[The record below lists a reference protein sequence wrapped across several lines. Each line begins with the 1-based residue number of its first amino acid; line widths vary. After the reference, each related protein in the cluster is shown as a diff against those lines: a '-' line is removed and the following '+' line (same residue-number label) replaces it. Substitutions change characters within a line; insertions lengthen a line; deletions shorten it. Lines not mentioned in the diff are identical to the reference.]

1 MNASMTHRLA
11 PQRGEVI
18 NRAKSFTFAWNGAP
32 FPAYPGDT
40 IVSALAACG
49 VQVFSRSYKY
59 HRPRGILTANYLD
72 PSCMMQVGDEPN
84 VRAAHR
90 LVEPGMNVTA
100 QNCWPSL
107 SFDVKSIV
115 GLMARFLG
123 PGFYY
128 KTFMWPRRWWPLYEH
143 FLRRFIAGGTT
154 SPNSEHGYYDKRYTH
169 PDVVIAGGGPAGMAA
184 AMAAARAGAQVML
197 VEEEHHLGGHLRY
210 GDEKALGMLAQ
221 LQGELQAQTG
231 IEVLTDAVVAGR
243 YDGNWIAV
251 VERGLPKVTER
262 LIKARA
268 KVLVVAPGLIERP
281 YVFEGND
288 LPGVMLSG
296 AVRRLINLY
305 AVRPGTRAVVYTAN
319 DDGALA
325 ALDLRCVGI
334 DVAAV
339 ADARHGE
346 GIVRALGRNRVR
358 GVELTN
364 GSRIECDLL
373 VIAAGWT
380 APTSLLNMAGD
391 QPKYEPVA
399 ARFFPGGNLPDD
411 VFAAGGLAG
420 DGSIEELIAH
430 ARAVGAAAAARAG
443 HGTAPAAVSKL
454 DVDGHPAL
462 FRSRTHGMVD
472 WCEDVSSKDICS
484 AVAEGYDSIE
494 LVKRYTT
501 ATMGPTQG
509 KLETM
514 NTMAIVAEALGKTL
528 EEIGTTTWRP
538 PYAPITLGAL
548 AGRPSEPMHVSPMQS
563 WHEAHNAQ
571 PLVAGK
577 WIRPE
582 HYGDPQ
588 AEVANTRTNVGII
601 DVTPLGKYLL
611 HGSDIPNLLSLLY
624 VNSWSELPVGSAQYG
639 LMCSDDGVVLDD
651 GVTARLSADEYF
663 MTTTSSGATG
673 VGEWIESWLQG
684 SSMEGRIHVTPATDA
699 FASINVAG
707 PRSRELLSR
716 ITENVDLDSA
726 AFAYM
731 GARRGRVA
739 GVDGCLL
746 LRLGFTGELSYEL
759 HVPAGYGLY
768 VWETLLER
776 GRDLGI
782 APFGIEAQRIMRLEK
797 GHVIVGQDTDGLT
810 QAFSL
815 GLGKLIKLSKP
826 DFVGKPELRWQS
838 ERNDYSRLV
847 GLWPT
852 DPALVPPEASLIVNG
867 GRILGRITSSRMSP
881 TLRRSICMALVSED
895 LSRAG
900 TSITVRLP
908 DGRRVSAVVTE
919 RRVHFDPR
927 GARLRG

>member
-18 NRAKSFTFAWNGAP
+18 DRARTLSFTWNGAT
-32 FPAYPGDT
+32 FPAYAGDT
-40 IVSALAACG
+40 IASALAACG
-49 VQVFSRSYKY
+49 VTVFSRSYKY
-59 HRPRGILTANYLD
+59 HRPRGILTADYLD

-84 VRAAHR
+84 VRGAHR
-90 LVEPGMNVTA
+90 LVEPAMRVMA
-100 QNCWPSL
+100 QNGWPSL
-107 SFDVKSIV
+107 SFDVKSIA

-128 KTFMWPRRWWPLYEH
+128 KTFMWPRRWWPVYEH
-143 FLRRFIAGGTT
+143 ILRRFIAGGIT
-154 SPNSEHGYYDKRYTH
+154 PPDSEHGYYDKRYAH

-184 AMAAARAGAQVML
+184 AAAAAQAGAQVML
-197 VEEEHHLGGHLRY
+197 VEEEYHLGGHLRY
-210 GDEKALGMLAQ
+210 GDENALGVLAQ
-221 LQGELQAQTG
+221 LHEELQRQPG
-231 IEVLTDAVVAGR
+231 IEVLIDAVVTGR
-243 YDGNWIAV
+243 YDGNWIAI
-251 VERGLPKVTER
+251 VERGRPKVVER

-268 KVLVVAPGLIERP
+268 KALVVAPGLIERP
-281 YVFEGND
+281 FVFEGND

-305 AVRPGTRAVVYTAN
+305 AVRPATRAVVFTAN
-319 DDGALA
+319 DEGDMA
-325 ALDLRCVGI
+325 ALDLRRLGI

-339 ADARHGE
+339 ADARRGE
-346 GIVRALGRNRVR
+346 GILRAIGRNRVR

-364 GSRIECDLL
+364 GSRIDCDLL

-391 QPKYEPVA
+391 QPKYEPAA
-399 ARFFPGGNLPDD
+399 ARFLPGGNLPDD

-420 DGSIEELIAH
+420 DGSLEELIAH
-430 ARAVGAAAAARAG
+430 ARAVGVAAAARAA
-443 HGTAPAAVSKL
+443 HGKVPSTIPKL
-454 DVDGHPAL
+454 GVRSHPAL
-462 FRSRTHGMVD
+462 FRSRTHGILD
-472 WCEDVSSKDICS
+472 WCEDVTSRDIHS

-509 KLETM
+509 KLETI
-514 NTMAIVAEALGKTL
+514 NTMAIVAEASGRKL

-548 AGRPSEPMHVSPMQS
+548 AGRPSEPKHVSPMQP

-571 PLVAGK
+571 PLIAGK

-588 AEVANTRTNVGII
+588 AEVTNTRTNVGII

-611 HGSDIPNLLSLLY
+611 HGSDTPNFLNLLY
-624 VNSWSELPVGSAQYG
+624 VNGWAKLPVGSAQYG
-639 LMCSDDGVVLDD
+639 VMCSDDGVVLDD

-663 MTTTSSGATG
+663 MTTTSSGAAG
-673 VGEWIESWLQG
+673 IGEWIESWLQG
-684 SSMEGRIHVTPATDA
+684 SSTEGRLHVTSATDA

-707 PRSRELLSR
+707 PHSRELLSR
-716 ITENVDLDSA
+716 VTENVDLDPA
-726 AFAYM
+726 AFLYM
-731 GARRGRVA
+731 GVRKGRVA

-815 GLGKLIKLSKP
+815 GLGKFIKLAKP
-826 DFVGKPELRWQS
+826 DFAGKPELKWQS
-838 ERNDYSRLV
+838 ERRDYSRLV
-847 GLWPT
+847 GLWPA
-852 DPALVPPEASLIVNG
+852 DPALVPPEASLIVEG
-867 GRILGRITSSRMSP
+867 DRIMGRITSSRMSP
-881 TLRRSICMALVSED
+881 TLQRSICMALVSEE

-908 DGRRVSAVVTE
+908 DGRQASAVVNAL
-919 RRVHFDPR
+919 RVHFDPK
-927 GARLRG
+927 GTRLRG

>member
-11 PQRGEVI
+11 PQRGELI
-18 NRAKSFTFAWNGAP
+18 NRAQSFTFAWNGRQ
-32 FPAYPGDT
+32 FPAYVGDT

-90 LVEPGMNVTA
+90 LAEPGMKVTA
-100 QNCWPSL
+100 QTGWPSL
-107 SFDVKSIV
+107 SLDIKASV
-115 GLMARFLG
+115 GLIAPFLG

-128 KTFMWPRRWWPLYEH
+128 KTFMWPRRWWPLYERL
-143 FLRRFIAGGTT
+143 LRRFITGGTT
-154 SPNSEHGYYDKRYTH
+154 SPNSEHGYYDKRYAH

-184 AMAAARAGAQVML
+184 AVAAASAGAEVML

-210 GDEKALGMLAQ
+210 GDEGARDVLGQ
-221 LQGELQAQTG
+221 LHAELQAQTG
-231 IEVLTDAVVAGR
+231 IEVLSNAVVTGR
-243 YDGNWIAV
+243 YDGNWIAIV
-251 VERGLPKVTER
+251 QRGLPKAIER

-268 KVLVVAPGLIERP
+268 KALVVAPGLIERP

-288 LPGVMLSG
+288 VPGVMLSG

-305 AVRPGTRAVVYTAN
+305 AVRPGTRAVVFTAN
-319 DDGALA
+319 DDGDSAVR
-325 ALDLRCVGI
+325 DLRRAGI
-334 DVAAV
+334 EVAAV
-339 ADARHGE
+339 ADARRGE
-346 GIVRALGRNRVR
+346 GIVRALGRNRVH
-358 GVELTN
+358 GVELIG
-364 GSRIECDLL
+364 GSRIACDLL

-380 APTSLLNMAGD
+380 APTALLNMAGD
-391 QPKYEPVA
+391 QPRYEPAA
-399 ARFFPGGNLPDD
+399 ARFFPGGNLPGD

-420 DGSIEELIAH
+420 SGSIEELIAH

-443 HGTAPAAVSKL
+443 HRTGPAAIPKL
-454 DVDGHPAL
+454 GLHSHPAL
-462 FRSRTHGMVD
+462 FRSRTHGIVD
-472 WCEDVSSKDICS
+472 WCEDVSSKDIHS
-484 AVAEGYDSIE
+484 AAVEGYDSIE

-509 KLETM
+509 KLETI
-514 NTMAIVAEALGKTL
+514 NTMAILAEASGKSL

-548 AGRPSEPMHVSPMQS
+548 AGRPSEPVYVSPMQP
-563 WHEAHNAQ
+563 WHEAHSAQ

-588 AEVANTRTNVGII
+588 AEVVNTRTNVGVI

-611 HGSDIPNLLSLLY
+611 HGSDTPNLLNLLY
-624 VNSWSELPVGSAQYG
+624 VNSWPELPVGSAQYG
-639 LMCSDDGVVLDD
+639 LMCTDDGVVLDD

-663 MTTTSSGATG
+663 MTTTSSGAAG
-673 VGEWIESWLQG
+673 VGEWIETWLQG
-684 SSMEGRIHVTPATDA
+684 SSLEGRVRVTPATDA

-716 ITENVDLDSA
+716 IAENVDLSPA

-759 HVPAGYGLY
+759 HVPASYGLY
-768 VWETLLER
+768 VWETLFER

-782 APFGIEAQRIMRLEK
+782 APFGVEAQRIMRLEK

-810 QAFSL
+810 QALNL
-815 GLGKLIKLSKP
+815 GLGKLVKLAKV
-826 DFVGKPELRWQS
+826 DFAGKPELKWQS
-838 ERNDYSRLV
+838 EQSDYSRLV
-847 GLWPT
+847 GLWPD
-852 DPALVPPEASLIVNG
+852 DPILVPPEASLIVDG
-867 GRILGRITSSRMSP
+867 DRILGRITSSRMSP
-881 TLRRSICMALVSED
+881 TLHRSICMALVSED
-895 LSRAG
+895 SSRAG
-900 TSITVRLP
+900 TSVTVRLP

-919 RRVHFDPR
+919 RRVHFDPK
-927 GARLRG
+927 GTRLRG

>member
-1 MNASMTHRLA
+1 MSASMTHRLA
-11 PQRGEVI
+11 PQRGELI
-18 NRAKSFTFAWNGAP
+18 DRAKTFTFVWNGAQ
-32 FPAYPGDT
+32 FPAFAGDT

-90 LVEPGMNVTA
+90 LVEPGMKVTA
-100 QNCWPSL
+100 QTGWPSL
-107 SFDVKSIV
+107 SFDVKASV
-115 GLMARFLG
+115 GLIARFLG

-128 KTFMWPRRWWPLYEH
+128 KTFMWPRRWWPLYERL
-143 FLRRFIAGGTT
+143 LRSFIAGGTT
-154 SPNSEHGYYDKRYTH
+154 SPNSEHGYYDKRYAHT
-169 PDVVIAGGGPAGMAA
+169 DVVIAGGGPAGMAA
-184 AMAAARAGAQVML
+184 AVAAASVGAQVML

-210 GDEKALGMLAQ
+210 GDEKALGVLAQ
-221 LQGELQAQTG
+221 LHSELQEQTG
-231 IEVLTDAVVAGR
+231 IEVLTNAVVTGR

-251 VERGLPKVTER
+251 VQRGLPKIAER

-268 KVLVVAPGLIERP
+268 KVLVAAPGLIERP

-305 AVRPGTRAVVYTAN
+305 AVRPGTRAVVFTAN
-319 DDGALA
+319 DDGDLA
-325 ALDLRCVGI
+325 TLDLRRIGI
-334 DVAAV
+334 EVAAV
-339 ADARHGE
+339 ADARRGE
-346 GIVRALGRNRVR
+346 GIVRALGRNKVR

-364 GSRIECDLL
+364 GSRIACDLL

-380 APTSLLNMAGD
+380 APTALLNMTGD
-391 QPKYEPVA
+391 QPKYEPAA
-399 ARFFPGGNLPDD
+399 ARFFPGDNLPGD
-411 VFAAGGLAG
+411 VFAAGGLSG
-420 DGSIEELIAH
+420 GGSIEELIAH
-430 ARAVGAAAAARAG
+430 ARSVGSAAAGRAG
-443 HGTAPAAVSKL
+443 HGPGPAALPKL
-454 DVDGHPAL
+454 GMHGHPAL
-462 FRSRTHGMVD
+462 FRGRTHGIVD
-472 WCEDVSSKDICS
+472 WCEDVSSKDIHS

-509 KLETM
+509 KLETI
-514 NTMAIVAEALGKTL
+514 NTMAIVAEALGKSL

-548 AGRPSEPMHVSPMQS
+548 AGRPSEPTHVSPMQP
-563 WHEAHNAQ
+563 WHEAHDAR

-588 AEVANTRTNVGII
+588 AEVVNTRTNVGII

-611 HGSDIPNLLSLLY
+611 HGSDTPDLLDFLC
-624 VNSWSELPVGSAQYG
+624 VNSWSQLPVGSAQYG
-639 LMCSDDGVVLDD
+639 LMCTDDGVVLDD

-663 MTTTSSGATG
+663 MTTTSSGAAG
-673 VGEWIESWLQG
+673 VGEWIETWLQG
-684 SSMEGRIHVTPATDA
+684 SSREGRVHVTPATDA

-707 PRSRELLSR
+707 PRSRELLGR
-716 ITENVDLDSA
+716 ITENIDLDPA

-810 QAFSL
+810 QAFTL
-815 GLGKLIKLSKP
+815 GLGKFVKLTKP
-826 DFVGKPELRWQS
+826 DFVGKPELKWQS
-838 ERNDYSRLV
+838 ERSDYSRLV
-847 GLWPT
+847 GLWPD
-852 DPALVPPEASLIVNG
+852 DPGLVPPEASLIVNG
-867 GRILGRITSSRMSP
+867 DRILGRITSSRMSP
-881 TLRRSICMALVSED
+881 TLRRSICMAMVSED
-895 LSRAG
+895 SSRAG
-900 TSITVRLP
+900 TSVTVRLP

-919 RRVHFDPR
+919 RRIHFDPK
-927 GARLRG
+927 GTRLRG

>member
-1 MNASMTHRLA
+1 MNASMTRRLA

-18 NRAKSFTFAWNGAP
+18 DRAKTFTFGWNGAQ
-32 FPAYPGDT
+32 FPAYAGDT

-84 VRAAHR
+84 VRAAHC

-100 QNCWPSL
+100 QTGWPSL
-107 SFDVKSIV
+107 SFDVKAGI
-115 GLMARFLG
+115 GLIARFLG

-143 FLRRFIAGGTT
+143 LLRRFIAGGKT
-154 SPNSEHGYYDKRYTH
+154 SANSEHGYYDKRYAH
-169 PDVVIAGGGPAGMAA
+169 PDVVITGGGPAGMAA
-184 AMAAARAGAQVML
+184 AAAAAQAGAQVML

-210 GDEKALGMLAQ
+210 GDEKALGALAQ
-221 LQGELQAQTG
+221 LLGELRAQTG
-231 IEVLTDAVVAGR
+231 VEVLTNAVVTGR

-251 VERGLPKVTER
+251 VARGLPKVAER

-268 KVLVVAPGLIERP
+268 KALVVAPGLIERP

-288 LPGVMLSG
+288 LPGVMLCG

-305 AVRPGTRAVVYTAN
+305 AVRPGTRAVVFTAN
-319 DDGALA
+319 DDGDLA
-325 ALDLRCVGI
+325 TLDLRRVGI
-334 DVAAV
+334 EVAAV
-339 ADARHGE
+339 ADARRGE
-346 GIVRALGRNRVR
+346 GIVRARGRKRVR
-358 GVELTN
+358 GVELTS
-364 GSRIECDLL
+364 GSRIDCDLL

-380 APTSLLNMAGD
+380 APTALLNMAGD
-391 QPKYEPVA
+391 HPKYESAA
-399 ARFFPGGNLPDD
+399 ARFFPGGNLPDG

-420 DGSIEELIAH
+420 GGSIEELIAH

-443 HGTAPAAVSKL
+443 HGTGPAKIPKL
-454 DVDGHPAL
+454 GMHGHPAL

-472 WCEDVSSKDICS
+472 WCEDVSSRDIHS
-484 AVAEGYDSIE
+484 AVVEGYDSIE
-494 LVKRYTT
+494 LAKRYTT

-509 KLETM
+509 KLETI
-514 NTMAIVAEALGKTL
+514 NTMAIVAEAVGKSL
-528 EEIGTTTWRP
+528 AEIGTTTWRP

-548 AGRPSEPMHVSPMQS
+548 AGRPSEPMHVSPMQP
-563 WHEAHNAQ
+563 WHESHNAQ

-582 HYGDPQ
+582 HYGDLQ

-611 HGSDIPNLLSLLY
+611 HGSDTPNLLNFLY
-624 VNSWSELPVGSAQYG
+624 VNNWSKLPVGAAQYG
-639 LMCSDDGVVLDD
+639 LMCTDDGVVLDD
-651 GVTARLSADEYF
+651 GVAARLSADEYF
-663 MTTTSSGATG
+663 MTTTSSGAAG
-673 VGEWIESWLQG
+673 VGEWIETWLQG
-684 SSMEGRIHVTPATDA
+684 SSWEGRVHVTPATDA

-707 PRSRELLSR
+707 PRARELLSR
-716 ITENVDLDSA
+716 ITENVDLDPAS
-726 AFAYM
+726 FAYM

-782 APFGIEAQRIMRLEK
+782 APFGVEAQRVMRLEK

-815 GLGKLIKLSKP
+815 GLGKLIKFAKP
-826 DFVGKPELRWQS
+826 DFAGKPELKWQS
-838 ERNDYSRLV
+838 ERSDYSRLV
-847 GLWPT
+847 GLWPV
-852 DPALVPPEASLIVNG
+852 DPALVPPEASLIVKG
-867 GRILGRITSSRMSP
+867 DRILGRITSSRMSP

-895 LSRAG
+895 SSGAG
-900 TSITVRLP
+900 TSVTVRLP
-908 DGRRVSAVVTE
+908 DGRNVSAVVTE
-919 RRVHFDPR
+919 RLAHFDPK

>member
-1 MNASMTHRLA
+1 MNASMSHRLA

-18 NRAKSFTFAWNGAP
+18 DRAKPFTFTWNGAS
-32 FPAYPGDT
+32 FPAYAGDT

-59 HRPRGILTANYLD
+59 HRPRGVLTANYLD

-84 VRAAHR
+84 IRAAHR
-90 LVEPGMNVTA
+90 LVEPGMRVMA
-100 QNCWPSL
+100 QSGWPSL

-115 GLMARFLG
+115 GLMERFLG

-128 KTFMWPRRWWPLYEH
+128 KTFMWPRRWWPLYENL
-143 FLRRFIAGGTT
+143 LRRFIAGGST
-154 SPNSEHGYYDKRYTH
+154 SANSDHGYYDKRYAH

-184 AMAAARAGAQVML
+184 AAAAARAGAHVML
-197 VEEEHHLGGHLRY
+197 VEEEHQLGGHLRY
-210 GDEKALGMLAQ
+210 GDEKALGVLAQ
-221 LQGELQAQTG
+221 LRGELQAQTG
-231 IEVLTDAVVAGR
+231 IEVLTDAVVTGC
-243 YDGNWIAV
+243 YDGNWIAI
-251 VERGLPKVTER
+251 VERGRANVAER

-268 KVLVVAPGLIERP
+268 RALVVAPGLLERP
-281 YVFEGND
+281 FVFEGND

-305 AVRPGTRAVVYTAN
+305 AVRPGTRAAVFTAN
-319 DDGALA
+319 DEGDLA
-325 ALDLRCVGI
+325 ALDLRRVGI
-334 DVAAV
+334 DVAVV
-339 ADARHGE
+339 ADARRGE

-358 GVELTN
+358 SVELTN
-364 GSRIECDLL
+364 GSRIDCDLL

-391 QPKYEPVA
+391 QPKYEPAA
-399 ARFFPGGNLPDD
+399 ARFFPGGKLPDD

-420 DGSIEELIAH
+420 DGSLQELIAH

-443 HGTAPAAVSKL
+443 HGTGPAAIPKL
-454 DVDGHPAL
+454 GVRAHPEL
-462 FRSRTHGMVD
+462 FRSRTHGIVD
-472 WCEDVSSKDICS
+472 WCEDVSSSDIFS

-509 KLETM
+509 KLETI
-514 NTMAIVAEALGKTL
+514 NTMAIVAEASGQTL
-528 EEIGTTTWRP
+528 DEIGTTTWRP

-548 AGRPSEPMHVSPMQS
+548 AGRPSEPKHISPMQP
-563 WHEAHNAQ
+563 WHEAHNAH

-611 HGSDIPNLLSLLY
+611 HGSDTPNLLNFLY

-651 GVTARLSADEYF
+651 GITARLSPDEYF
-663 MTTTSSGATG
+663 MTTTSSGAAG

-684 SSMEGRIHVTPATDA
+684 SSMEGRVHVMPATDA

-716 ITENVDLDSA
+716 VAENVDLDPA
-726 AFAYM
+726 AFPYM
-731 GARRGRVA
+731 GARKGRIA
-739 GVDGCLL
+739 GVEGCLI

-759 HVPAGYGLY
+759 HIPAGYGPY
-768 VWETLLER
+768 VWEKLVER

-810 QAFSL
+810 QAFTL
-815 GLGKLIKLSKP
+815 GLGKFIRLAKP
-826 DFVGKPELRWQS
+826 DFVGKPELKWQC
-838 ERNDYSRLV
+838 ERSDYSCLV
-847 GLWPT
+847 GLWPV

-867 GRILGRITSSRMSP
+867 DTIMGRITSSRMSP
-881 TLRRSICMALVSED
+881 TLSRSICMALVSKE

-900 TSITVRLP
+900 TSVVVRLP
-908 DGRRVSAVVTE
+908 DGRHVSAVVTE
-919 RRVHFDPR
+919 RRIHFDPK
-927 GARLRG
+927 GARQRG

>member
-11 PQRGEVI
+11 PQRGELI
-18 NRAKSFTFAWNGAP
+18 DRARSFTFAWNGAQ
-32 FPAYPGDT
+32 FPAYAGDT

-90 LVEPGMNVTA
+90 LVEPGMKVAA
-100 QNCWPSL
+100 QTGWPSL
-107 SFDVKSIV
+107 RFDVKAGV
-115 GLMARFLG
+115 GLITRFLG

-143 FLRRFIAGGTT
+143 LLRRFITGGTT
-154 SPNSEHGYYDKRYTH
+154 SPNSEHGYYDKRYAH

-184 AMAAARAGAQVML
+184 AVAAASAGAQVML
-197 VEEEHHLGGHLRY
+197 VEEEHRLGGHLRY
-210 GDEKALGMLAQ
+210 GDEKARDVLAQ
-221 LQGELQAQTG
+221 LQFELQARTG
-231 IEVLTDAVVAGR
+231 IEVLTNAVVTGR

-251 VERGLPKVTER
+251 VERGLPRVAER

-268 KVLVVAPGLIERP
+268 KVLVVASGLIERP

-305 AVRPGTRAVVYTAN
+305 AVRPGTRAVVFTAN
-319 DDGALA
+319 DDGDLA
-325 ALDLRCVGI
+325 ILDLRRVGI
-334 DVAAV
+334 EVAAV
-339 ADARHGE
+339 ADARRGE
-346 GIVRALGRNRVR
+346 GIVRAWGRNRVR

-364 GSRIECDLL
+364 GSRIDCDLL

-380 APTSLLNMAGD
+380 APTALLNMAGD
-391 QPKYEPVA
+391 QPKYEPAA
-399 ARFFPGGNLPDD
+399 ARFVPGGNPPGD

-443 HGTAPAAVSKL
+443 HGTGPLAVQRPGVHS
-454 DVDGHPAL
+454 HPAL

-472 WCEDVSSKDICS
+472 WCEDVSSKDIHA

-509 KLETM
+509 KLETI
-514 NTMAIVAEALGKTL
+514 NTMAIVAEALEKSL

-548 AGRPSEPMHVSPMQS
+548 AGRPSEPTHVSPMQP
-563 WHEAHNAQ
+563 WHEAHHAQ

-611 HGSDIPNLLSLLY
+611 NGSDTPNLLNFLY
-624 VNSWSELPVGSAQYG
+624 VNSWSDLPVGSAQYG
-639 LMCSDDGVVLDD
+639 LMCTDDGVVLDD

-663 MTTTSSGATG
+663 MTTTSSGAAA
-673 VGEWIESWLQG
+673 VGEWIETWLQG
-684 SSMEGRIHVTPATDA
+684 SSREGRVHVTPATDA

-707 PRSRELLSR
+707 PHSRELLSR
-716 ITENVDLDSA
+716 ITDNVDLNPG

-739 GVDGCLL
+739 GVDGCFL

-759 HVPAGYGLY
+759 HVPAGYGLH

-776 GRDLGI
+776 GRDLGVV
-782 APFGIEAQRIMRLEK
+782 PFGVEAQRIMRLEK

-815 GLGKLIKLSKP
+815 RLGRLVKLAKP
-826 DFVGKPELRWQS
+826 DFIGKSELKWQS

-847 GLWPT
+847 GLWPA

-867 GRILGRITSSRMSP
+867 DRILGRITSSRMSP
-881 TLRRSICMALVSED
+881 TLRRSICMAMVPED
-895 LSRAG
+895 SSRAG
-900 TSITVRLP
+900 TSVTVRLP
-908 DGRRVSAVVTE
+908 DGRNISAIVTE
-919 RRVHFDPR
+919 RLVHFDPK

>member
-1 MNASMTHRLA
+1 
-11 PQRGEVI
+11 
-18 NRAKSFTFAWNGAP
+18 
-32 FPAYPGDT
+32 
-40 IVSALAACG
+40 
-49 VQVFSRSYKY
+49 
-59 HRPRGILTANYLD
+59 
-72 PSCMMQVGDEPN
+72 MMQVGDEPN
-84 VRAAHR
+84 VRGAHR

-100 QNCWPSL
+100 QNGWPSL
-107 SFDVKSIV
+107 TFDVKSIV

-128 KTFMWPRRWWPLYEH
+128 KTFMWPRRWWPFYEH
-143 FLRRFIAGGTT
+143 LLRRFIAGGST
-154 SPNSEHGYYDKRYTH
+154 SLNSEVGYYDKRFAH
-169 PDVVIAGGGPAGMAA
+169 PDLVIAGGGPAGMAA
-184 AMAAARAGAQVML
+184 AAAAAQSGARVML

-210 GDEKALGMLAQ
+210 GDEKALSLLAQ
-221 LQGELQAQTG
+221 LHAELQAQTG
-231 IEVLTDAVVAGR
+231 IEILTNAVVTGR
-243 YDGNWIAV
+243 YDANWVAII
-251 VERGLPKVTER
+251 ERGRPKVTER

-281 YVFEGND
+281 YVFAGND
-288 LPGVMLSG
+288 LPGVVLSG

-305 AVRPGTRAVVYTAN
+305 AVRPARRAVVFTAN
-319 DDGALA
+319 DEGDLA
-325 ALDLRCVGI
+325 AFDLRRVGI

-339 ADARHGE
+339 VDARRGE
-346 GIVRALGRNRVR
+346 GIVRALGRNRLR

-364 GSRIECDLL
+364 GSRIDCDLL
-373 VIAAGWT
+373 AIAAGWT

-391 QPKYEPVA
+391 QPKYEPAA

-411 VFAAGGLAG
+411 VFATGGLAG
-420 DGSIEELIAH
+420 DGSIEELIGH
-430 ARAVGAAAAARAG
+430 ARAIGGAAAARAG
-443 HGTAPAAVSKL
+443 HGQATAAVPKL
-454 DVDGHPAL
+454 GVDGHPAL

-472 WCEDVSSKDICS
+472 WCEDVSSRDICS
-484 AVAEGYDSIE
+484 AVTEGYDSIE

-509 KLETM
+509 KLETI
-514 NTMAIVAEALGKTL
+514 NTMAVVAEALGKSL

-548 AGRPSEPMHVSPMQS
+548 AGRPSEPRHVSPMQP

-588 AEVANTRTNVGII
+588 AEVVNTRTNVGII

-611 HGSDIPNLLSLLY
+611 HGPGAPDLLDFLY
-624 VNSWSELPVGSAQYG
+624 VNGWLDLPVGSAQYG

-663 MTTTSSGATG
+663 MTTTSSGAAG

-684 SSMEGRIHVTPATDA
+684 SSMEGRVHVTPATEA

-716 ITENVDLDSA
+716 ITDNVDLDPAS
-726 AFAYM
+726 FAHM
-731 GARRGRVA
+731 GARRGRVG
-739 GVDGCLL
+739 GVEGCLL
-746 LRLGFTGELSYEL
+746 LRLGFTGELSFEL
-759 HVPAGYGLY
+759 HVPAGYGLH

-815 GLGKLIKLSKP
+815 GLGKFIKLAKP
-826 DFVGKPELRWQS
+826 DFVGKAELKWQS
-838 ERNDYSRLV
+838 ERSDYFRLV
-847 GLWPT
+847 GLWPA

-867 GRILGRITSSRMSP
+867 DRILWRITSSRMSP

-900 TSITVRLP
+900 TSVTMRLP
-908 DGRRVSAVVTE
+908 DGRNVSAVVTE
-919 RRVHFDPR
+919 RRIHFDPK

>member
-11 PQRGEVI
+11 PQRGELI
-18 NRAKSFTFAWNGAP
+18 KRAQSFTFAWNGAQ
-32 FPAYPGDT
+32 FPAYAGDT

-100 QNCWPSL
+100 QTGWPSL
-107 SFDVKSIV
+107 NFDVKAGVSLIT
-115 GLMARFLG
+115 RFLG

-143 FLRRFIAGGTT
+143 LLRRFITGGTT
-154 SPNSEHGYYDKRYTH
+154 SPNSEHGYYDKRYAH
-169 PDVVIAGGGPAGMAA
+169 PDLVIAGGGPAGMAA
-184 AMAAARAGAQVML
+184 AVAAASAGAQVML
-197 VEEEHHLGGHLRY
+197 VEEEHDLGGHLRY
-210 GDEKALGMLAQ
+210 GDEQARSVLAQ
-221 LQGELQAQTG
+221 LDGELQAQTG
-231 IEVLTDAVVAGR
+231 VEVLTNAVVTGR
-243 YDGNWIAV
+243 YDGNWIAI
-251 VERGLPKVTER
+251 VERGLPKVSER

-305 AVRPGTRAVVYTAN
+305 AVRPGTRAVVFTAN
-319 DDGALA
+319 DDGDLVT
-325 ALDLRCVGI
+325 LDLRRAGI
-334 DVAAV
+334 EVAAV
-339 ADARHGE
+339 ADARRGE
-346 GIVRALGRNRVR
+346 GIVRALGSNRVR
-358 GVELTN
+358 GVELTS
-364 GSRIECDLL
+364 GSRIDCDLL

-380 APTSLLNMAGD
+380 APTALLNMAGD
-391 QPKYEPVA
+391 QPKYEPAA
-399 ARFFPGGNLPDD
+399 ARFFPGANLPGD

-430 ARAVGAAAAARAG
+430 ARAVGAMAAARAG
-443 HGTAPAAVSKL
+443 RGTGPAALPKL
-454 DVDGHPAL
+454 GVHGHPAL
-462 FRSRTHGMVD
+462 FRSRTHGTVD
-472 WCEDVSSKDICS
+472 WCEDVSSRDIHS

-509 KLETM
+509 KLETI
-514 NTMAIVAEALGKTL
+514 NTMAIVAEALGKSL

-548 AGRPSEPMHVSPMQS
+548 AGRPSEPTHVSPMQP
-563 WHEAHNAQ
+563 WHEAHHAQ

-588 AEVANTRTNVGII
+588 AEVVNTRTNVGII

-611 HGSDIPNLLSLLY
+611 HGSDIPNLLNFLY
-624 VNSWSELPVGSAQYG
+624 VNGWSELPVGSAQYG
-639 LMCSDDGVVLDD
+639 LMCTDDGVVLDD

-663 MTTTSSGATG
+663 MTTTSSGAAG
-673 VGEWIESWLQG
+673 VGAWIETWLQG
-684 SSMEGRIHVTPATDA
+684 SSQEGRVHVTPAADA

-716 ITENVDLDSA
+716 ITENIDLDPA

-731 GARRGRVA
+731 GVRRGRVA

-759 HVPAGYGLY
+759 HVPSGYGLY
-768 VWETLLER
+768 VWQTLLER

-810 QAFSL
+810 QALTL
-815 GLGKLIKLSKP
+815 GLGKFVKLTKP
-826 DFVGKPELRWQS
+826 DFVGKPELKWQS
-838 ERNDYSRLV
+838 ERSDYSRLV
-847 GLWPT
+847 GLWPD
-852 DPALVPPEASLIVNG
+852 DPVLVPPEASLIVSG
-867 GRILGRITSSRMSP
+867 DRILGRITSSRMSP
-881 TLRRSICMALVSED
+881 TLHRSICIAMVSED
-895 LSRAG
+895 SSRAG
-900 TSITVRLP
+900 TSVTVRLP
-908 DGRRVSAVVTE
+908 DGRHVAAVVTQ
-919 RRVHFDPR
+919 RRVHFDPK

>member
-1 MNASMTHRLA
+1 
-11 PQRGEVI
+11 
-18 NRAKSFTFAWNGAP
+18 
-32 FPAYPGDT
+32 
-40 IVSALAACG
+40 
-49 VQVFSRSYKY
+49 
-59 HRPRGILTANYLD
+59 
-72 PSCMMQVGDEPN
+72 MMQVGDEPN

-100 QNCWPSL
+100 QNGWPSL

-143 FLRRFIAGGTT
+143 LLRRFIAGGST
-154 SPNSEHGYYDKRYTH
+154 SPNSEHGYYDKRYAH

-184 AMAAARAGAQVML
+184 AAAAAQAGAQVML

-221 LQGELQAQTG
+221 LHGELQAQTG
-231 IEVLTDAVVAGR
+231 IEILTDAVVTGR
-243 YDGNWIAV
+243 YDGNWIAI
-251 VERGLPKVTER
+251 VERSRPRVAER

-305 AVRPGTRAVVYTAN
+305 AVRPGTRAVVFTAN
-319 DDGALA
+319 DDGDLA
-325 ALDLRCVGI
+325 ALDLRRAGI
-334 DVAAV
+334 EVAAV
-339 ADARHGE
+339 ADARRGE

-358 GVELTN
+358 RVELTN
-364 GSRIECDLL
+364 GSRIDCDLL

-391 QPKYEPVA
+391 QPKYEPAA
-399 ARFFPGGNLPDD
+399 ARFVPGGNLPDD

-420 DGSIEELIAH
+420 DGSLEELIAH
-430 ARAVGAAAAARAG
+430 AGAVGAAAAARTG
-443 HGTAPAAVSKL
+443 HGTGPAAIPKL
-454 DVDGHPAL
+454 GMRGHPSL
-462 FRSRTHGMVD
+462 FRSPTHGMVD
-472 WCEDVSSKDICS
+472 WCEDVSSRDIHS

-509 KLETM
+509 KLETI
-514 NTMAIVAEALGKTL
+514 NTMAIAAEASGRKL

-548 AGRPSEPMHVSPMQS
+548 AGRRMEPVHVSPMQP

-571 PLVAGK
+571 PLIAGQ

-582 HYGDPQ
+582 HYGNPQ
-588 AEVANTRTNVGII
+588 AEVTNTRTNVGII

-611 HGSDIPNLLSLLY
+611 HGPDTVKLLNLLY
-624 VNSWSELPVGSAQYG
+624 VNDWSALAVHSAQYG
-639 LMCSDDGVVLDD
+639 LMCGEDGVVLDD
-651 GVTARLSADEYF
+651 GITARIAADEYF
-663 MTTTSSGATG
+663 MTTTSSGAAA
-673 VGEWIESWLQG
+673 VGQWIESWLQG
-684 SSMEGRIHVTPATDA
+684 SGDNWRAHVAPATDA
-699 FASINVAG
+699 FASMNVAG
-707 PRSRELLSR
+707 PKSRELLR
-716 ITENVDLDSA
+716 RLTEEIDLDPT
-726 AFAYM
+726 AFPYM
-731 GARRGRVA
+731 GARKGRVA
-739 GVDGCLL
+739 GVEGCYL

-759 HVPAGYGLY
+759 HVPASYGLY
-768 VWETLLER
+768 LWETLIKC

-782 APFGIEAQRIMRLEK
+782 EPFGIEAQRIMRLEK
-797 GHVIVGQDTDGLT
+797 GHVIIGQDTDGLT
-810 QAFSL
+810 QALSL
-815 GLGKLIKLSKP
+815 GLKKFVKFGKS
-826 DFVGKPELRWQS
+826 DFVGKPELTWQA
-838 ERNDYSRLV
+838 ERGDYPRLI

-852 DPALVPPEASLIVNG
+852 DPSVVPPEASQIVRG
-867 GRILGRITSSRMSP
+867 TTIVGRITSSRMSP
-881 TLRRSICMALVSED
+881 TLQRSICMALVSED
-895 LSRAG
+895 LSHPG
-900 TSITVRLP
+900 ISLTVRLP
-908 DGRRVSAVVTE
+908 DGRYVPAQVAE
-919 RRVHFDPR
+919 RRIHFDPQ
-927 GARLRG
+927 GTRLRG

>member
-11 PQRGEVI
+11 PQPGEVI
-18 NRAKSFTFAWNGAP
+18 DRAKTFTFTWNGAP
-32 FPAYPGDT
+32 FPAYAGDT

-49 VQVFSRSYKY
+49 VRVFSRSYKY

-90 LVEPGMNVTA
+90 LVGTGMNVTA
-100 QNCWPSL
+100 QTGWPSL
-107 SFDVKSIV
+107 SFDLRAGI
-115 GLMARFLG
+115 GLISRFLG

-128 KTFMWPRRWWPLYEH
+128 KTFKWPRRWWPLYERI
-143 FLRRFIAGGTT
+143 LRRFITGGTT
-154 SPNSEHGYYDKRYTH
+154 APDSEHGYYDKRYAH

-184 AMAAARAGAQVML
+184 AVAAAIAGAKVML

-210 GDEKALGMLAQ
+210 GDEQARGVLAQ
-221 LQGELQAQTG
+221 LRAEVQGQPG
-231 IEVLTDAVVAGR
+231 IEVLTNSVLTAR
-243 YDGNWIAV
+243 YDGNWIAIV
-251 VERGLPKVTER
+251 QRGLPKVAER

-268 KVLVVAPGLIERP
+268 KALVVAPGLIERP
-281 YVFEGND
+281 YVFAGND

-305 AVRPGTRAVVYTAN
+305 AVSPGTRAVVFTAN
-319 DDGALA
+319 DDGDLA
-325 ALDLRCVGI
+325 ALDLRRAGVE
-334 DVAAV
+334 VAAV
-339 ADARHGE
+339 VDARRGG
-346 GIVRALGRNRVR
+346 GIARALGRVSVR
-358 GVELTN
+358 GVELIN
-364 GSRIECDLL
+364 GSRIDCDLL
-373 VIAAGWT
+373 VTAVGWT
-380 APTSLLNMAGD
+380 APTALLNMSGD
-391 QPKYEPVA
+391 QPKYEPAA
-399 ARFFPGGNLPDD
+399 ARFFPGGNLPRD

-420 DGSIEELIAH
+420 DGSIDELIAH
-430 ARAVGAAAAARAG
+430 AREVGAAAAKRAG
-443 HGTAPAAVSKL
+443 YGTKSAAPPRLGLRS
-454 DVDGHPAL
+454 HPAL
-462 FRSRTHGMVD
+462 FRSATHGMVD
-472 WCEDVSSKDICS
+472 WCEDVSSKDIHS

-509 KLETM
+509 KLETI
-514 NTMAIVAEALGKTL
+514 NTMAIVAEALGKSL

-548 AGRPSEPMHVSPMQS
+548 AGRPSEPTHVSPMQS

-588 AEVANTRTNVGII
+588 KEVANTRANVGII

-611 HGSDIPNLLSLLY
+611 HGTDIPSLLDFLY

-639 LMCSDDGVVLDD
+639 LMCNDDGVVLDD
-651 GVTARLSADEYF
+651 GVTARLSANEYF
-663 MTTTSSGATG
+663 MTTTSSGAAG
-673 VGEWIESWLQG
+673 VGEWIETWLQG
-684 SSMEGRIHVTPATDA
+684 TSREGRVHVTPATDA

-716 ITENVDLDSA
+716 LTQNVDLSPA

-739 GVDGCLL
+739 GVDGCLI

-759 HVPAGYGLY
+759 HVPAGYGFH

-776 GRDLGI
+776 GRDLGV
-782 APFGIEAQRIMRLEK
+782 AAFGIEAQRIMRLEK

-810 QAFSL
+810 QALSL
-815 GLGKLIKLSKP
+815 GLGKFVKLSKP
-826 DFVGKPELRWQS
+826 DFVGKPELKWQS
-838 ERNDYSRLV
+838 EHSDYSRLV
-847 GLWPT
+847 GLWPS
-852 DPALVPPEASLIVNG
+852 DPSLVPPEASLIVNG
-867 GRILGRITSSRMSP
+867 ERILGRITSSRMSP
-881 TLRRSICMALVSED
+881 TLRRSICLALISED
-895 LSRAG
+895 SSRAG
-900 TSITVRLP
+900 TSVTVRLP
-908 DGRRVSAVVTE
+908 DGRLASAVVTE
-919 RRVHFDPR
+919 RRVHFDPKGVRQR
-927 GARLRG
+927 G

>member
-1 MNASMTHRLA
+1 MNGSMTQRLP

-18 NRAKSFTFAWNGAP
+18 DRATAFTFDWNGAP
-32 FPAYPGDT
+32 FPAYAGDT

-59 HRPRGILTANYLD
+59 HKPRGILTANYLD
-72 PSCMMQVGDEPN
+72 PSCMMQVADEPN

-90 LVEPGMNVTA
+90 LVEPGMKVTA
-100 QNCWPSL
+100 QNGWPSL
-107 SFDVKSIV
+107 RFDAKSIV

-143 FLRRFIAGGTT
+143 VLRRFIAGGTT
-154 SPNSEHGYYDKRYTH
+154 SPNSEHGYYDKRYAH

-184 AMAAARAGAQVML
+184 AVAAAKAGAQVML

-210 GDEKALGMLAQ
+210 GDENALGVLAQ
-221 LQGELQAQTG
+221 LRSELRGQEG
-231 IEVLTDAVVAGR
+231 IEVLTDAVVTGR
-243 YDGNWIAV
+243 YDENWIAI
-251 VERGLPKVTER
+251 VERGRPKVAER

-281 YVFEGND
+281 FVFKGND

-305 AVRPGTRAVVYTAN
+305 AVRPGTRAVVFTAN
-319 DDGALA
+319 DDGDLA
-325 ALDLRCVGI
+325 AIDLRRVGI
-334 DVAAV
+334 EVIAV
-339 ADARHGE
+339 ADARRGE
-346 GIVRALGRNRVR
+346 GIARALGRNRVR

-364 GSRIECDLL
+364 GSRIDCNLL

-391 QPKYEPVA
+391 QPKYEPAA
-399 ARFFPGGNLPDD
+399 ARFLPGGNLPDD
-411 VFAAGGLAG
+411 VFATGGLAG
-420 DGSIEELIAH
+420 DGSLEELIAH
-430 ARAVGAAAAARAG
+430 ARAVGAKAAARAG
-443 HGTAPAAVSKL
+443 HVTRPVAIPKL
-454 DVDGHPAL
+454 SAHDHPTL
-462 FRSRTHGMVD
+462 FRGRTHGIVD
-472 WCEDVSSKDICS
+472 WCEDVSSMDIHS

-509 KLETM
+509 KLETI
-514 NTMAIVAEALGKTL
+514 NTMAIVAEASGKTL
-528 EEIGTTTWRP
+528 AEIGTTTWRP

-548 AGRPSEPMHVSPMQS
+548 AGRPSEPKHVSPMQPL
-563 WHEAHNAQ
+563 HEAHNAQ
-571 PLVAGK
+571 PLVSGK

-582 HYGDPQ
+582 HYGDPH
-588 AEVANTRTNVGII
+588 AEVVNTRTKVGII

-611 HGSDIPNLLSLLY
+611 HGSDTPNLLNFLY
-624 VNSWSELPVGSAQYG
+624 VNGWSDLPVGSAQYG

-663 MTTTSSGATG
+663 MTTTSSGAAG
-673 VGEWIESWLQG
+673 IGEWIESWLQG
-684 SSMEGRIHVTPATDA
+684 SSMEGRVHVTPATDA

-716 ITENVDLDSA
+716 LTENVDLDPA
-726 AFAYM
+726 VFPYM
-731 GARRGRVA
+731 GARKGSVA

-759 HVPAGYGLY
+759 HIPAGYGLY

-797 GHVIVGQDTDGLT
+797 GHVIVGQDTDGLM

-815 GLGKLIKLSKP
+815 GLGKFVKLAKP
-826 DFVGKPELRWQS
+826 DFAGKPELKWQS
-838 ERNDYSRLV
+838 ERSDYSRLV
-847 GLWPT
+847 GLWPA
-852 DPALVPPEASLIVNG
+852 DPALVPPEASLIVKG
-867 GRILGRITSSRMSP
+867 DRIMGRITSSRMSP
-881 TLRRSICMALVSED
+881 TLHRSICIALVSQE

-900 TSITVRLP
+900 TSVIVRLP
-908 DGRRVSAVVTE
+908 DGRHVSAAVTE
-919 RRVHFDPR
+919 RRVHFDPK

>member
-18 NRAKSFTFAWNGAP
+18 NRAKPFTFTWNGAP

-100 QNCWPSL
+100 QNGWPSL

-143 FLRRFIAGGTT
+143 LLRRFIAGGST
-154 SPNSEHGYYDKRYTH
+154 SPNSEHGYYDKRYAH

-184 AMAAARAGAQVML
+184 AAAAAQAGAQVML

-221 LQGELQAQTG
+221 LHGELQAQTG
-231 IEVLTDAVVAGR
+231 IEILTDAVVTGR
-243 YDGNWIAV
+243 YDGNWIAI
-251 VERGLPKVTER
+251 VERSRPRVAER

-305 AVRPGTRAVVYTAN
+305 AVRPGTRAVVFTAN
-319 DDGALA
+319 DDGDLA
-325 ALDLRCVGI
+325 ALDLRRAGI
-334 DVAAV
+334 EVAAV
-339 ADARHGE
+339 ADARRGE

-358 GVELTN
+358 RVELTN
-364 GSRIECDLL
+364 GSRIDCDLL

-391 QPKYEPVA
+391 QPKYEPAA
-399 ARFFPGGNLPDD
+399 ARFVPGGNLPDD

-420 DGSIEELIAH
+420 DGSLEELIAH
-430 ARAVGAAAAARAG
+430 AGAVGAAAAARAG
-443 HGTAPAAVSKL
+443 HGTGPAAIPKL
-454 DVDGHPAL
+454 GMRGHPSL
-462 FRSRTHGMVD
+462 FRSPTHGMVD
-472 WCEDVSSKDICS
+472 WCEDVSSRDICS

-509 KLETM
+509 KLETI
-514 NTMAIVAEALGKTL
+514 NTMAIVSEALGKTM

-538 PYAPITLGAL
+538 PYAPTTLGAL
-548 AGRPSEPMHVSPMQS
+548 AGRPSEPKHVSPMQP

-611 HGSDIPNLLSLLY
+611 QGSDTPNLLNFLY
-624 VNSWSELPVGSAQYG
+624 VNSWSELPVGAAQYG

-663 MTTTSSGATG
+663 MTTTSSGAAG

-684 SSMEGRIHVTPATDA
+684 SSMEGRVHVTSATDA

-716 ITENVDLDSA
+716 ITENVDLDPA

-776 GRDLGI
+776 GRDLGV

-815 GLGKLIKLSKP
+815 GLGKFIKLAKP
-826 DFVGKPELRWQS
+826 DFVGKPELKWQS
-838 ERNDYSRLV
+838 ERSDYSRLV
-847 GLWPT
+847 GLWPA
-852 DPALVPPEASLIVNG
+852 DPALVPPEASLIVNRD
-867 GRILGRITSSRMSP
+867 RILGRITSSRMSP

-895 LSRAG
+895 LSHAG
-900 TSITVRLP
+900 TSVTVRLP
-908 DGRRVSAVVTE
+908 DGRHVSAVVTE
-919 RRVHFDPR
+919 RRVHFDPK